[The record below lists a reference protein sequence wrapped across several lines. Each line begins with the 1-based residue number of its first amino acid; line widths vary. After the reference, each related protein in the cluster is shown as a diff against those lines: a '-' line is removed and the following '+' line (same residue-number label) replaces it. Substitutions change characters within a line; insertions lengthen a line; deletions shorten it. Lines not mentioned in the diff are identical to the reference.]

1 MRNIDLRGV
10 INFSEVVDNSNL
22 QSEINKFFIID
33 RDNIMYILNN
43 INYRAFDDIKD
54 ENDMKNI
61 SFMHVVNFIV
71 DNRYGVSSAIK
82 IRPNMNISE
91 FPFSRII
98 KIKNIKRWFNYLEL
112 ISILTHMAAQS
123 RKD

>member
-22 QSEINKFFIID
+22 QSEINNFFLID

-54 ENDMKNI
+54 ENDMKNV
-61 SFMHVVNFIV
+61 SFMHVINFIV

-82 IRPNMNISE
+82 VRPNMNISD

-98 KIKNIKRWFNYLEL
+98 KIKNIKKWFNYLEL

>member
-22 QSEINKFFIID
+22 QSEINNFFLID

-54 ENDMKNI
+54 ENDMKNV
-61 SFMHVVNFIV
+61 SFMHVINFIV

-82 IRPNMNISE
+82 VRPNMNISD

-98 KIKNIKRWFNYLEL
+98 KIKNIKKWFNYLEL
-112 ISILTHMAAQS
+112 ISILTHMSAQS

>member
-1 MRNIDLRGV
+1 MRNIDFRGV

-22 QSEINKFFIID
+22 QSEINKFFVID

-54 ENDMKNI
+54 ENDMKNV
-61 SFMHVVNFIV
+61 SFMHVINFIV

-82 IRPNMNISE
+82 VRPNMNISD

-98 KIKNIKRWFNYLEL
+98 KIKNIKKWFNYLEL

>member
-1 MRNIDLRGV
+1 MRNIDFRGV
-10 INFSEVVDNSNL
+10 INFNEVVDNSNL
-22 QSEINKFFIID
+22 QSEINKFFVID

-61 SFMHVVNFIV
+61 SFMHVINFMV

-82 IRPNMNISE
+82 IRPNMNISD
-91 FPFSRII
+91 FPFSRVI

-123 RKD
+123 RND

>member
-1 MRNIDLRGV
+1 MRNIDFRGV
-10 INFSEVVDNSNL
+10 ININEMIDSPNL
-22 QSEINKFFIID
+22 KKEINNFFIID

-54 ENDMKNI
+54 ENDMKKM
-61 SFMHVVNFIV
+61 SFMHVINFIV
-71 DNRYGVSSAIK
+71 DNRYGVTSAVQL
-82 IRPNMNISE
+82 RPNMSISE
-91 FPFSRII
+91 FPFSKVI
-98 KIKNIKRWFNYLEL
+98 KVKNIKSWFNYLEI

>member
-1 MRNIDLRGV
+1 MRNIDFRGV

-22 QSEINKFFIID
+22 QSEINKFFVID

-61 SFMHVVNFIV
+61 SFMHVINFMV

-82 IRPNMNISE
+82 IRPNMNISD
-91 FPFSRII
+91 FPFSRVI

-123 RKD
+123 RND